1 MTRNQSRVLRCG
13 SLTDHS
19 WTPSSRFRIRQYVD
33 FMAKHEIL
41 LTDFPRIHSTE
52 VTGKKI
58 KKRIRES
65 AGAAADAA
73 YETILNI
80 VDTKSRIN
88 RINKL
93 DMAWISREPIVGI
106 PLWCGSLKIPYIYD
120 IDDSIFLNPF
130 SNIIVET
137 LSRNSNVV
145 FAGNEYLADYCSK
158 FASAVHV
165 VPTAVDLSR
174 YQPFK
179 PSSIE
184 SPECDS
190 KFVVGWSGTSSSFRF
205 FLPILPSLLRFFE
218 TRVGAV
224 LRVCADRFPFEFGEL
239 CKYIEFQP
247 WTERDEVSQ
256 INSFDVGIMPMFDDD
271 WSKGKCAYK
280 MLLYMACGV
289 PVCVSPYGVNKRL
302 ISHESVG
309 LGCRTG
315 QDWIEAL
322 DSMFRNRKNL
332 RQDFNQGRGVVSENY
347 SVEIVGARILGLIR
361 NYF

>member
-1 MTRNQSRVLRCG
+1 
-13 SLTDHS
+13 
-19 WTPSSRFRIRQYVD
+19 
-33 FMAKHEIL
+33 MAKNEVL

-65 AGAAADAA
+65 AGATANAA
-73 YETILNI
+73 YETILNV

-106 PLWCGSLKIPYIYD
+106 PLWCGSLTIPYIYD

-130 SNIIVET
+130 SKKIVET
-137 LSRNSNVV
+137 LSRHSTVV
-145 FAGNEYLADYCSK
+145 FAGNDYLADYCSK
-158 FASAVHV
+158 FSSAVYV
-165 VPTAVDLSR
+165 IPTAVDLSR
-174 YQPFK
+174 YHPSK
-179 PSSIE
+179 PTSTE
-184 SPECDS
+184 RPDS
-190 KFVVGWSGTSSSFRF
+190 DEKFVVGWSGTSSSFEF
-205 FLPILPSLLRFFE
+205 FLPLLPSFLKFFQ
-218 TRVGAV
+218 TRVGSV
-224 LRVCADRFPFEFGEL
+224 LRICADRLPLEFGEL
-239 CKYIEFQP
+239 CKYIDFQL

-289 PVCVSPYGVNKRL
+289 PVCVSPYGVNQKL

-315 QDWIEAL
+315 QDWTEAL
-322 DSMFRNRKNL
+322 DSMFRNRRNL
-332 RQDFNQGRGVVSENY
+332 RQDFNQGRGVVSKYY

-361 NYF
+361 DFF

>member
-1 MTRNQSRVLRCG
+1 MIHNQSRVIKCG
-13 SLTDHS
+13 SLTDHL
-19 WTPSSRFRIRQYVD
+19 WTPSSRFRIRQYAD
-33 FMAKHEIL
+33 LMAKNDVL
-41 LTDFPRIHSTE
+41 LTDFPRMHSTE

-58 KKRIRES
+58 EKRIRES
-65 AGAAADAA
+65 AVATADAA
-73 YETILNI
+73 YETILNV

-88 RINKL
+88 KINKL

-106 PLWCGSLKIPYIYD
+106 PLWYASLKIPYIYD
-120 IDDSIFLNPF
+120 IDDSIFLNPL
-130 SNIIVET
+130 SKKIVEV

-158 FASAVHV
+158 FSSAVYV

-174 YQPFK
+174 YH
-179 PSSIE
+179 PSKLTSTE
-184 SPECDS
+184 NLDCEK
-190 KFVVGWSGTSSSFRF
+190 KFIVGWSGTSSSFKF

-224 LRVCADRFPFEFGEL
+224 LRICADRFPVEFGEL

-247 WTERDEVSQ
+247 WTEHDEVSQ

-280 MLLYMACGV
+280 MLLYMACEI
-289 PVCVSPYGVNKRL
+289 PVCVSPYGVNQKL
-302 ISHESVG
+302 VSEDSIG

-315 QDWIEAL
+315 QDWIDAL
-322 DSMFRNRKNL
+322 DRMFKNRRNI
-332 RQDFNQGRGVVSENY
+332 RQEFNRGREVVAKYY

-361 NYF
+361 DSF